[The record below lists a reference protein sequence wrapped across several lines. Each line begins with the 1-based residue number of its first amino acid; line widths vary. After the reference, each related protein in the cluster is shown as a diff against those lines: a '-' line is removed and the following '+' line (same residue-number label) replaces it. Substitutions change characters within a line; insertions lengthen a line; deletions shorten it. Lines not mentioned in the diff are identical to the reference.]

1 MNPTCPRKEEFL
13 RFFLNEM
20 SPDEKESFVDHAYS
34 CPDCRIKLEV
44 LVPLS
49 RELREKSAEIDCVAF
64 TAAEQKE
71 FKKLCKA
78 RLRELKKPKRPA
90 FRLIPRRVF
99 AGVLVGASA
108 LLVLFVA
115 YRFLFVTSAPGN
127 IARNTTG
134 EKVLLIEP
142 KGSLMGPPSGF
153 AWKPYQGADVYIFKL
168 VDEDLR
174 TLVAGKPTYTPS
186 YALPEAIKKQL
197 EPGKR
202 YIWSVEVMDDDN
214 KKIAFTQ
221 EFFVIKGSQR

>member
-1 MNPTCPRKEEFL
+1 MNPVCPRKEEFL
-13 RFFLNEM
+13 RFFSNEM
-20 SPDEKESFVDHAYS
+20 NPDEKESFVDHAYS

-64 TAAEQKE
+64 TATEQKE

-78 RLRELKKPKRPA
+78 RLRELKKAKRPA

-134 EKVLLIEP
+134 EKVQLIEP
-142 KGSLMGPPSGF
+142 KGSITGPPSDF

-174 TLVAGKPTYTPS
+174 TLVDRKPTYTPS
-186 YALPEAIKKQL
+186 YALPEGIKKQL
-197 EPGKR
+197 EPGKK
-202 YIWSVEVMDDDN
+202 YLWSVEALDDDN
-214 KKIAFTQ
+214 QKIAFTQ
-221 EFFVIKGSQR
+221 EFFVIKGSQH